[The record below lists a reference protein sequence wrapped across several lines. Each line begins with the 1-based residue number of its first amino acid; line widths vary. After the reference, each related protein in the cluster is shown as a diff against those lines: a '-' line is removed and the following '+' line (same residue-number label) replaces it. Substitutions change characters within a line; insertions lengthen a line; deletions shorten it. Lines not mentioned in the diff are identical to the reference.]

1 MDSRYVFICVGK
13 IKILG
18 KRFREIFV
26 IMSFRKNES
35 LVFRDDRYFERRMVR
50 F

>member
-1 MDSRYVFICVGK
+1 MFLFL
-13 IKILG
+13 LG
-18 KRFREIFV
+18 KSKFLEKDFDKNIFG